1 MPEKYEIKQ
10 IHHNRCVVIPAE
22 HLALA
27 GIDKGGYVTVKV
39 EGGEIRLQKVKL
51 CQHPNVQEDVCC
63 YKNS

>member
-1 MPEKYEIKQ
+1 MQEKYEIKQ

-39 EGGEIRLQKVKL
+39 EGGEIRLQKVNL
-51 CQHPNVQEDVCC
+51 CQRPSGPEAGCC
-63 YKNS
+63 KNF